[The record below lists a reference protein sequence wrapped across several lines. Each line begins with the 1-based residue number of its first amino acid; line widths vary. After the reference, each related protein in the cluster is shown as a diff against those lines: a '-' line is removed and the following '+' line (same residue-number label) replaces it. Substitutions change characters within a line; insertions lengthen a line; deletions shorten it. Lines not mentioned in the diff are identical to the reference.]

1 MCGCEESLTRSK
13 LDVAQLTERRIW
25 DAEAVGLS
33 PAIQTKPPIGML
45 ARKSST

>member
-33 PAIQTKPPIGML
+33 PTIQTKPPIGIL
-45 ARKSST
+45 V